1 MNYYKRVRMPSVQ
14 WDVTTRQVS
23 LRDVL
28 GRSEVNFER
37 FRALKVAI
45 KEGKSLRVRGE
56 RKKRREKAFFV
67 GFAADNSR
75 EQNWG

>member
-1 MNYYKRVRMPSVQ
+1 MPSVQ

-23 LRDVL
+23 LRNVS
-28 GRSEVNFER
+28 GRLEVNFGR

-45 KEGKSLRVRGE
+45 KEEKSLRVSGE
-56 RKKRREKAFFV
+56 RKEEEREGVFA

-75 EQNWG
+75 EQN